1 MTPKEYLQNKYPSM
15 KKHWNETNIDDNWVA
30 KMMEEFAN
38 NQIEKIC
45 DSSNLQKIRATISD
59 AEARRFI
66 RTLIQPE

>member
-30 KMMEEFAN
+30 KMMDEFAN
-38 NQIEKIC
+38 IKIEVIC
-45 DSSNLQKIRATISD
+45 DSSNIQKIRATKSD
-59 AEARRFI
+59 AEARRII